1 MQFHIPERDRI
12 FRESPDW
19 RECPRQPQN
28 TPKGTRSNPSGAKLE
43 GSGVVPVT
51 NISRWFKNQEK

>member
-1 MQFHIPERDRI
+1 MQFYIPECDRI

-19 RECPRQPQN
+19 CEYPRQPQN
-28 TPKGTRSNPSGAKLE
+28 TPKGTRSDPSGAKLE
-43 GSGVVPVT
+43 GRGVVPFT